1 MAVLVWLTTTYL
13 LSREPEKIDSIAVL
27 PLITTNTDQN
37 VQVIS
42 DGITDSLIDSLS
54 KLPNLRVMSRSS
66 VFHYKGREIDSQ
78 AVGREL
84 KVKAVLTG
92 RLVQERDTLVLNTE
106 LVNVADDRHL
116 WGEEYERK
124 VSDVLSLQQELAR
137 TISAKLIPTLSGGA
151 KEKIAKQR
159 TTIRRRTS
167 FTFGAERIRT
177 RSAER
182 A

>member
-1 MAVLVWLTTTYL
+1 MPSPGTPQRSAGARLISAPSPSWRANAMIAVAVLAT
-13 LSREPEKIDSIAVL
+13 IAVL

-66 VFHYKGREIDSQ
+66 VFHHKGREIDSQ

-92 RLVQERDTLVLNTE
+92 RLVQERDNLVLNNK

-124 VSDVLSLQQELAR
+124 VS
-137 TISAKLIPTLSGGA
+137 
-151 KEKIAKQR
+151 
-159 TTIRRRTS
+159 
-167 FTFGAERIRT
+167 
-177 RSAER
+177 
-182 A
+182 